1 MAVKS
6 SMNPSV
12 KPVILCL
19 SAGGESVAK
28 TLAKSHGFAIH
39 GRSGRVKTADV
50 FFDNTLEHI
59 ASLFCAGTPIIG
71 LCAAGILIRAVAP
84 HLRDKKT
91 EPAIIAISEDGKS
104 VIPLLG
110 GHHGGNNLA
119 REIAADLNGHAGI
132 TTAGD
137 IAFGVA
143 LDEPPT
149 GWRLGNPH
157 DAAGFMANILSVRD
171 AGVAVDFQVET
182 DEIKTWLA
190 PLLNPTAPHLKTNLK
205 ITCTDKPMMGDESHL
220 IFHPQNLALGLGCIR
235 GADADEIWDLITDT
249 LRTNNLSPFCI
260 ACVGSLDVKA
270 DEAALNAIAIKL
282 NIPYRVFSAVE
293 CETQKHRLTSPSKTV
308 FAEVGC
314 HSVSEASAILIA
326 NGELIVPKQKSIN
339 ATCALAKSP
348 KPITEIN
355 GRKRG
360 QLALIGIG
368 PGQAEWRTPEASRLI
383 AQADELV
390 GYGFYIDLLG
400 AAARGRT
407 HKPFPLGA
415 EEDRCRYALEQA
427 GLGKNIALICSGDS
441 GIYAMGALVFE
452 LLDCDKTLSPAA
464 KRVEVLSAPGISA
477 LQAAAAR
484 IGAPLGHDFCAI
496 SLSDLLTPRADIIN
510 RLRTAALGD
519 FVIALYNPV
528 SKTRTELLNTA
539 RETLLEHR
547 PKATPVLIARA
558 LGRAEES
565 LRIVNLGD
573 LQTKDVDMMCLV
585 LIGAKN
591 TKALQ
596 TGDGRVRL
604 YTPRGYAAKNKN
616 TTAEKKGN

>member
-1 MAVKS
+1 MVMKNS
-6 SMNPSV
+6 I
-12 KPVILCL
+12 KPIILCL
-19 SAGGESVAK
+19 SAGGDSVAK

-39 GRSGRVKTADV
+39 GRTGRVKTADV

-91 EPAIIAISEDGKS
+91 EPAIIAISEDGS
-104 VIPLLG
+104 SIIPLLG
-110 GHHGGNNLA
+110 GHDGGNNLA
-119 REIAADLNGHAGI
+119 REIATDLNGHAGI

-157 DAAGFMANILSVRD
+157 DAAGFMANILAQRD
-171 AGVAVDFQVET
+171 AGVAVEFQVET

-190 PLLNPTAPHLKTNLK
+190 PLLNPTAPHLK
-205 ITCTDKPMMGDESHL
+205 ITCTDKPLTGSESHL

-235 GADADEIWDLITDT
+235 GVDADEIWDLITDT

-260 ACVGSLDVKA
+260 ACLGSLDVKA
-270 DEAALNAIAIKL
+270 DEAALNAVAIKL
-282 NIPYRVFSAVE
+282 NIPYRVFSAAQ

-314 HSVSEASAILIA
+314 HSVSEASAMLIA

-339 ATCALAKSP
+339 ATCALAKSAE
-348 KPITEIN
+348 PITEIN

-383 AQADELV
+383 AKADELV

-427 GLGKNIALICSGDS
+427 AKGKNIALICSGDS

-539 RETLLEHR
+539 REILLEHR

>member
-1 MAVKS
+1 MV
-6 SMNPSV
+6 M
-12 KPVILCL
+12 KPIILCL

-91 EPAIIAISEDGKS
+91 EPAIIAVSEDGKS

-119 REIAADLNGHAGI
+119 RALATDLNGHAGI

-149 GWRLGNPH
+149 GWCLGNPH
-157 DAAGFMANILSVRD
+157 DAAGFMANILSARD

-190 PLLNPTAPHLKTNLK
+190 PLSNPTAPHLK
-205 ITCTDKPMMGDESHL
+205 ITCTDKPMEGSESHL

-235 GADADEIWDLITDT
+235 GADAGEIWDLITDT
-249 LRTNNLSPFCI
+249 LRTNTLSPFCI

-270 DEAALNAIAIKL
+270 DEAALNAVAIKL
-282 NIPYRVFSAVE
+282 NIPYRVFSAAE

-314 HSVSEASAILIA
+314 HSVSEASAMLIA
-326 NGELIVPKQKSIN
+326 NGDLIVPKQKSIN
-339 ATCALAKSP
+339 ATCALAKSAE
-348 KPITEIN
+348 PITEIN

-400 AAARGRT
+400 AAARGKT

-427 GLGKNIALICSGDS
+427 AKGKNIALICSGDS

-510 RLRTAALGD
+510 RLHTAALGD

-539 RETLLEHR
+539 REILLEHR
-547 PKATPVLIARA
+547 PSSTPVLIARA
-558 LGRAEES
+558 LGRAEET

-604 YTPRGYAAKNKN
+604 YTPRGYAAKN

>member
-1 MAVKS
+1 
-6 SMNPSV
+6 
-12 KPVILCL
+12 
-19 SAGGESVAK
+19 
-28 TLAKSHGFAIH
+28 
-39 GRSGRVKTADV
+39 
-50 FFDNTLEHI
+50 
-59 ASLFCAGTPIIG
+59 
-71 LCAAGILIRAVAP
+71 LIRAVAP

-119 REIAADLNGHAGI
+119 RKIAVDLNGHAGI

-157 DAAGFMANILSVRD
+157 DAAGFMANILSARD

-190 PLLNPTAPHLKTNLK
+190 PLLNPTAQNLKANLKTNLK
-205 ITCTDKPMMGDESHL
+205 ITCTDKPMEGSESHL

-235 GADADEIWDLITDT
+235 GADADEVWDLITDT

-270 DEAALNAIAIKL
+270 DEAALNAVAIKL
-282 NIPYRVFSAVE
+282 NIPYRVFSAAE

-314 HSVSEASAILIA
+314 HSVSEASAMLIA

-339 ATCALAKSP
+339 ATCALAKSAE
-348 KPITEIN
+348 PITEIN

-383 AQADELV
+383 AKADELV

-400 AAARGRT
+400 AAARGKT

-427 GLGKNIALICSGDS
+427 AKGKNIALICSGDS

-452 LLDCDKTLSPAA
+452 LLDCDKTLS
-464 KRVEVLSAPGISA
+464 
-477 LQAAAAR
+477 
-484 IGAPLGHDFCAI
+484 
-496 SLSDLLTPRADIIN
+496 
-510 RLRTAALGD
+510 
-519 FVIALYNPV
+519 
-528 SKTRTELLNTA
+528 
-539 RETLLEHR
+539 
-547 PKATPVLIARA
+547 
-558 LGRAEES
+558 
-565 LRIVNLGD
+565 
-573 LQTKDVDMMCLV
+573 
-585 LIGAKN
+585 
-591 TKALQ
+591 
-596 TGDGRVRL
+596 
-604 YTPRGYAAKNKN
+604 
-616 TTAEKKGN
+616 

>member
-1 MAVKS
+1 MVMK
-6 SMNPSV
+6 NSV

-19 SAGGESVAK
+19 SAGGDSVAK
-28 TLAKSHGFAIH
+28 TLAKSQGWVIH
-39 GRSGRVKTADV
+39 GRTGRVKTADV

-119 REIAADLNGHAGI
+119 REIATDLNGHAGI

-143 LDEPPT
+143 LDEPPI

-157 DAAGFMANILSVRD
+157 DAAGFMANILSARD
-171 AGVAVDFQVET
+171 AGVAVEFQVET

-205 ITCTDKPMMGDESHL
+205 ITCTDKPLAGSSHHL

-235 GADADEIWDLITDT
+235 GAELSEIWDLITDT
-249 LRTNNLSPFCI
+249 LRTHNLSPFCI
-260 ACVGSLDVKA
+260 ACLGSLDVKA
-270 DEAALNAIAIKL
+270 DEAALNAVAIKL
-282 NIPYRVFSAVE
+282 NIPYRVFSAAE

-314 HSVSEASAILIA
+314 HSVSEASAMLIA
-326 NGELIVPKQKSIN
+326 NGDLIVPKQKSIN

-348 KPITEIN
+348 APITEIN

-383 AQADELV
+383 AKADELV

-400 AAARGRT
+400 AAARGKT
-407 HKPFPLGA
+407 HKPFP
-415 EEDRCRYALEQA
+415 
-427 GLGKNIALICSGDS
+427 
-441 GIYAMGALVFE
+441 
-452 LLDCDKTLSPAA
+452 
-464 KRVEVLSAPGISA
+464 
-477 LQAAAAR
+477 
-484 IGAPLGHDFCAI
+484 
-496 SLSDLLTPRADIIN
+496 
-510 RLRTAALGD
+510 
-519 FVIALYNPV
+519 
-528 SKTRTELLNTA
+528 
-539 RETLLEHR
+539 
-547 PKATPVLIARA
+547 
-558 LGRAEES
+558 
-565 LRIVNLGD
+565 
-573 LQTKDVDMMCLV
+573 
-585 LIGAKN
+585 
-591 TKALQ
+591 
-596 TGDGRVRL
+596 
-604 YTPRGYAAKNKN
+604 
-616 TTAEKKGN
+616 

>member
-6 SMNPSV
+6 SMKNSV
-12 KPVILCL
+12 KPIILCL
-19 SAGGESVAK
+19 SAGGDSVAK

-39 GRSGRVKTADV
+39 GRTGRVKTADV

-137 IAFGVA
+137 IVFGVA

-157 DAAGFMANILSVRD
+157 DAAGFMANILAQRD

-205 ITCTDKPMMGDESHL
+205 ITCTDKPLVGDEHHL

-235 GADADEIWDLITDT
+235 GADINEIWDLITDT
-249 LRTNNLSPFCI
+249 LRRNTLSPFCI
-260 ACVGSLDVKA
+260 ACLGSLDVKA
-270 DEAALNAIAIKL
+270 DEAALNAVATRL
-282 NIPYRVFSAVE
+282 NIPYRVFSAAE

-314 HSVSEASAILIA
+314 HSVSEASAMLIA

-348 KPITEIN
+348 APITEIN

-383 AQADELV
+383 ANADELV

-400 AAARGRT
+400 AAARGKT

-427 GLGKNIALICSGDS
+427 AKGKNIALICSGDS

-510 RLRTAALGD
+510 RLKTAALGD

-547 PKATPVLIARA
+547 PKTTPVLIARA

>member
-1 MAVKS
+1 MV
-6 SMNPSV
+6 MRPI
-12 KPVILCL
+12 ILCL

-84 HLRDKKT
+84 HLRNKKT

-119 REIAADLNGHAGI
+119 REIASDLNGHAGI

-157 DAAGFMANILSVRD
+157 DAAGFMANILAQRD

-190 PLLNPTAPHLKTNLK
+190 PLSNASAPNLK
-205 ITCTDKPMMGDESHL
+205 ITCTDKPMVGSESHL

-235 GADADEIWDLITDT
+235 GAELGEIWDLITDT

-260 ACVGSLDVKA
+260 ACLGSLDVKA
-270 DEAALNAIAIKL
+270 DESALNAVAIKL
-282 NIPYRVFSAVE
+282 NIPYRVFSAAE

-314 HSVSEASAILIA
+314 HSVSEASA
-326 NGELIVPKQKSIN
+326 
-339 ATCALAKSP
+339 
-348 KPITEIN
+348 
-355 GRKRG
+355 
-360 QLALIGIG
+360 
-368 PGQAEWRTPEASRLI
+368 
-383 AQADELV
+383 
-390 GYGFYIDLLG
+390 
-400 AAARGRT
+400 
-407 HKPFPLGA
+407 
-415 EEDRCRYALEQA
+415 
-427 GLGKNIALICSGDS
+427 
-441 GIYAMGALVFE
+441 
-452 LLDCDKTLSPAA
+452 
-464 KRVEVLSAPGISA
+464 
-477 LQAAAAR
+477 
-484 IGAPLGHDFCAI
+484 
-496 SLSDLLTPRADIIN
+496 
-510 RLRTAALGD
+510 
-519 FVIALYNPV
+519 
-528 SKTRTELLNTA
+528 
-539 RETLLEHR
+539 
-547 PKATPVLIARA
+547 
-558 LGRAEES
+558 
-565 LRIVNLGD
+565 
-573 LQTKDVDMMCLV
+573 
-585 LIGAKN
+585 
-591 TKALQ
+591 
-596 TGDGRVRL
+596 
-604 YTPRGYAAKNKN
+604 
-616 TTAEKKGN
+616 